1 VLAASVPT
9 PNLSSVSCLAVR
21 YRLLPATFPRCQNC
35 ARNVAGV
42 TFTNPDDDEVDDEF
56 EIPEIGTGMND
67 SNNPSNT
74 LEDEANADDDDF
86 GEEDDIVDEGEDAT
100 TKSSATRTRGR
111 QAGKRVSGSKRVA
124 LSLQQKVDIINFF
137 DSSKD
142 STSKPISLTQLGIW
156 AQKRFHTVLPKPPS
170 NGMLSLILTKQR
182 NDILLRHNQVL
193 SDKGKQRKRQ
203 RKNVAGNQ
211 VCLPINYLL

>member
-1 VLAASVPT
+1 MRIFFVSFIVLCLFLIIRFSHCSLQCITRSYTSVLAASVPT

-35 ARNVAGV
+35 ARNVAGI

-67 SNNPSNT
+67 NNNPSNT
-74 LEDEANADDDDF
+74 IEDEANADDDDF
-86 GEEDDIVDEGEDAT
+86 GDEDDIVDEEEDAA

-111 QAGKRVSGSKRVA
+111 QSGKRVSASKRVA
-124 LSLQQKVDIINFF
+124 LSLQQKVDIINFY

-142 STSKPISLTQLGIW
+142 STSKPISPTQLGICRR
-156 AQKRFHTVLPKPPS
+156 ALNSDR
-170 NGMLSLILTKQR
+170 GMKHLEATLSK
-182 NDILLRHNQVL
+182 L
-193 SDKGKQRKRQ
+193 SKIQGC
-203 RKNVAGNQ
+203 NV
-211 VCLPINYLL
+211 